1 MSEKSTRFSSP
12 PPEVDG
18 ESAGPSGGV
27 RLRRERG
34 RLHRR
39 LHANPALALTTKI
52 VVTTIGVLVICA
64 GLVMMVAPGPGIVGI
79 AVGLAILA
87 TEYDWAERWLQ
98 KAKDKAQEAKA
109 RAEQMDPKVRR
120 RRVIVAVLVAVVLAA
135 AVGAYVAAY
144 DWPTPAVDGWN
155 WVQGLAGWMPE
166 LPGM

>member
-1 MSEKSTRFSSP
+1 M
-12 PPEVDG
+12 
-18 ESAGPSGGV
+18 
-27 RLRRERG
+27 
-34 RLHRR
+34 
-39 LHANPALALTTKI
+39 
-52 VVTTIGVLVICA
+52 VTTIGVLVICA

-120 RRVIVAVLVAVVLAA
+120 RRVIVAVIVTVVLAA
-135 AVGAYVAAY
+135 AVGAYVATY